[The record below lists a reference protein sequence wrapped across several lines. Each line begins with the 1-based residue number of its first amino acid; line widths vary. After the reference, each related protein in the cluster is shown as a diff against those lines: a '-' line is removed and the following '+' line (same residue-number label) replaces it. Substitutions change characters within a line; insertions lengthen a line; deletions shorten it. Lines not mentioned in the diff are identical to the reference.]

1 MDNIF
6 SNNPTW
12 TIGII
17 FGLFG
22 IIAAYRLHMYRDEHN
37 RFKQASQKLTA
48 TFNKELADIYPVGKW
63 PENIDVYL
71 RPKFPV
77 LQAAVEE
84 FARHLNER
92 DSAAFR
98 KAWVTYYSS
107 YGDERSQC
115 YHHYMPFSGT
125 SVENGKEIT
134 YDNTKTYK
142 EKFKDNVNNLLRYAK
157 KT

>member
-22 IIAAYRLHMYRDEHN
+22 IIAAYRLHMYRDEQN

-48 TFNKELADIYPVGKW
+48 TFNNELADIYPVGRW

-71 RPKFPV
+71 RSKFPV

-84 FARHLNER
+84 FARHLNKR

-98 KAWVTYYSS
+98 KAWVSYYSS
-107 YGDERSQC
+107 NCDERCQC
-115 YHHYMPFSGT
+115 YHHYMPFSG
-125 SVENGKEIT
+125 SSIENGKETT

-142 EKFKDNVNNLLRYAK
+142 VKFRDNVDNLLRYTK